1 MYTVT
6 VVTFSFFK
14 KRDSNVTTARGNL
27 FPRAFRFLYVLREI
41 LPGTSDAESFYFSCS
56 NLLVRVIIRFHL
68 FRLRHLLVPQPPR
81 LPSPRLLRFRRTSLV
96 SLRSRRIRSTPLP
109 MFPSST
115 RRVG

>member
-1 MYTVT
+1 MGREEIN
-6 VVTFSFFK
+6 FL
-14 KRDSNVTTARGNL
+14 ARFVFL
-27 FPRAFRFLYVLREI
+27 LYVLREI

-56 NLLVRVIIRFHL
+56 NLLVRVIIRFNLFHL
-68 FRLRHLLVPQPPR
+68 RNLLVPQPPR